1 MHASCLLITA
11 EKFTIFLEMDLLRL
25 TYKHEMAF
33 SVLVYVVKYSN
44 KVTDPSNLLG
54 DSEKLILS

>member
-1 MHASCLLITA
+1 M
-11 EKFTIFLEMDLLRL
+11 FTIFLEMDLLRL

-44 KVTDPSNLLG
+44 KVTDPSNLLE
-54 DSEKLILS
+54 DSENLILS